1 MKKFLISLNL
11 LGTLYL
17 VLGTRPVMA
26 VICNPVLK
34 NCTSSTDPEG
44 YTNNVLR
51 GVISILL
58 LVAIIYFMWH
68 VIFAGYHLIATDGD
82 QKKLE
87 TAKAEL
93 TNSIVGIIAI
103 FCVFAIIRFVGTI
116 LGIQGLENLNLT
128 WPTL

>member
-1 MKKFLISLNL
+1 MVCLLEWVYKNFMINL
-11 LGTLYL
+11 
-17 VLGTRPVMA
+17 VKPVYA

-34 NCTSSTDPEG
+34 DCTSSTDPEG

-58 LVAIIYFMWH
+58 LVTIIYFMWH

-82 QKKLE
+82 QKKLA

-103 FCVFAIIRFVGTI
+103 FCIFAIIRFVGTV

>member
-1 MKKFLISLNL
+1 MINL
-11 LGTLYL
+11 
-17 VLGTRPVMA
+17 VKPVYA

-34 NCTSSTDPEG
+34 DCTPSTNPEG
-44 YTNNVLR
+44 YVNNVLR
-51 GVISILL
+51 GIISILFI
-58 LVAIIYFMWH
+58 VAILYFFWH

-103 FCVFAIIRFVGTI
+103 FCVFAIVRFIGYV

>member
-44 YTNNVLR
+44 YTNNVLQ
-51 GVISILL
+51 GVISILI
-58 LVAIIYFMWH
+58 LVAILYFFWH
-68 VIFAGYHLIATDGD
+68 VVFAGYHLIATDGD
-82 QKKLE
+82 QKKFE

-103 FCVFAIIRFVGTI
+103 FCVFAIVKFIGFV
-116 LGIQGLENLNLT
+116 LGIQGLENLTIT